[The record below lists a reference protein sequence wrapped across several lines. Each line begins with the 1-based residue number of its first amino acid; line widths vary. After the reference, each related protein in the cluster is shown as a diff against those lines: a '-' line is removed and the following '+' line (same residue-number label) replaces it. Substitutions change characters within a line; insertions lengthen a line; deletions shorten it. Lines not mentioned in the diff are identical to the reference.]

1 MDKNDTILITDS
13 DDSEQDYPHA
23 CTWGEFLE
31 GNQDFLDM
39 EFLQHMAT
47 ALDKNEPYYLGGGA
61 ATTYRIEK
69 LQLDRGRAN

>member
-13 DDSEQDYPHA
+13 DDSEHEYPACFNGHSA
-23 CTWGEFLE
+23 CTWGEFVA

-61 ATTYRIEK
+61 ATAYRIEK
-69 LQLDRGRAN
+69 LR